1 MKNLQKDKIINN
13 QTRRTEL
20 SIFAERDLE
29 EIWLYINENNTQS
42 ANNLIKEFLQKFRML
57 VDNPNLG
64 KSRSDILLNLRS
76 FPLKKYI
83 IFYVPT
89 ENGIEIFRV
98 IHSSRNIERLFD
110 DFFGDLES
118 TETE

>member
-1 MKNLQKDKIINN
+1 
-13 QTRRTEL
+13 
-20 SIFAERDLE
+20 
-29 EIWLYINENNTQS
+29 
-42 ANNLIKEFLQKFRML
+42 ML

-89 ENGIEIFRV
+89 ENSIEIFRV
-98 IHSSRNIERLFD
+98 IHSSRNIEGLFD